1 MKYKRLALIG
11 SKEFAQQIRGFAEDS
26 NKFKVVGYFDDFE
39 DKDTI
44 IEGLPVLGKRENII
58 EVFNENGFD
67 EIFLAAGYNN
77 FLFRE
82 QVFEELK
89 GKVPFANIIMP
100 GVHLHPSLKI
110 GSGVYIGENTF
121 IGKNVIIGDNN
132 FIHERTSIAH
142 DCIIGNHNYFS
153 GLDSLAGHVT
163 MGDRVFVG
171 LNVCIADNIK
181 ITDDVWIGIGATV
194 AQDLKE
200 PLKYMS
206 MSTRLVPVKR

>member
-1 MKYKRLALIG
+1 MKKRLALIG

-26 NKFKVVGYFDDFE
+26 GEFEVVGYFDDFE
-39 DKDTI
+39 GIGTI
-44 IEGLPVLGKRENII
+44 IKGLPVLGSRENII
-58 EVFNENGFD
+58 QIYNDNGFD

-77 FLFRE
+77 FRFRE
-82 QVFEELK
+82 QVFEEFK
-89 GKVPFANIIMP
+89 DKVPFANIIMP
-100 GVHLHPSLKI
+100 GVQLHPSIQI
-110 GSGVYIGENTF
+110 GRGVYIGERTI
-121 IGKNVIIGDNN
+121 IGKNVKIGDNN
-132 FIHERTSIAH
+132 FIHEGTFIAH

-153 GLDSLAGHVT
+153 GLDSLAGCVI

-171 LNVCIADNIK
+171 LNVCVADNIN

-206 MSTRLVPVKR
+206 MSIRLVPVKR

>member
-1 MKYKRLALIG
+1 MKKRLALIG

-26 NKFKVVGYFDDFE
+26 GEFNVVGYFDDFE
-39 DKDTI
+39 KKGAI
-44 IEGLPVLGKRENII
+44 VEGLPILGGRIDVVEAFKN
-58 EVFNENGFD
+58 NEFD

-77 FLFRE
+77 FQFRE
-82 QVFEELK
+82 KVFVELNDK
-89 GKVPFANIIMP
+89 IPFANIIMP
-100 GVHLHPSLKI
+100 GVHLHSSVKLGRGI
-110 GSGVYIGENTF
+110 YIGERTF
-121 IGKNVIIGDNN
+121 VGKNVVIGDNN

-142 DCIIGNHNYFS
+142 DCIIGKHNYFS

-163 MGDRVFVG
+163 MGDRIFVG
-171 LNVCIADNIK
+171 LNVCVADNIS

-206 MSTRLVPVKR
+206 MSTRLVPVKK